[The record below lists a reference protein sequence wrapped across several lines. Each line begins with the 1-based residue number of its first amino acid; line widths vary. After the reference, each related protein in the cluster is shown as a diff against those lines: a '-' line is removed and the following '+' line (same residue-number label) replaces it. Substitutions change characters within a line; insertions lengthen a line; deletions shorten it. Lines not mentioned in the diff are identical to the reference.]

1 MLKKRKIKHI
11 FIKLIC
17 KFYKNS
23 FFNKI
28 KMSCPNSNK
37 NVIETFHKLG
47 LLDTNL
53 SPEDEASQR
62 RRLYYTVCITFRLF
76 LAGLLFQLRNKK
88 SMQILVAILSGLTV
102 LNYIFFKKKGD
113 EWWNIYFSLA
123 IYILLFIT
131 SLFILLGVKITT
143 YALPCIFF
151 FSIFAGIFK
160 SMTKPSC

>member
-76 LAGLLFQLRNKK
+76 LAGLLFQLRNTIIKF
-88 SMQILVAILSGLTV
+88 SYEIGLLDRSCSSPVPRWQIYSKHKLRWAVVVVVKWSACSPYTSEFESCRILQL
-102 LNYIFFKKKGD
+102 
-113 EWWNIYFSLA
+113 
-123 IYILLFIT
+123 
-131 SLFILLGVKITT
+131 
-143 YALPCIFF
+143 
-151 FSIFAGIFK
+151 
-160 SMTKPSC
+160 